1 MNEARAK
8 NVILLAGA
16 VSCAGI
22 FALAAGSKDAGGMI
36 VLAGWALFIV
46 SIHFYGRAGSR

>member
-8 NVILLAGA
+8 NGILLAAA
-16 VSCAGI
+16 VSAAGV
-22 FALAAGSKDAGGMI
+22 FALAAGSKDAGGVI
-36 VLAGWALFIV
+36 VLAGWALFIG

>member
-16 VSCAGI
+16 VSAAGI
-22 FALAAGSKDAGGMI
+22 FVLAAGAKDIGGVI

-46 SIHFYGRAGSR
+46 SIHFYGRAGSK